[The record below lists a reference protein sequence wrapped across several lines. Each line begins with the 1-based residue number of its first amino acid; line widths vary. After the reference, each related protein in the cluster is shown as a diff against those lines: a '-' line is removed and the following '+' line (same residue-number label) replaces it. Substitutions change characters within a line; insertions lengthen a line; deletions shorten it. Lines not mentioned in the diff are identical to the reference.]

1 VTTAAWYM
9 IPSRNIAARWVNV
22 LDLPYT
28 AWHLSYAAL
37 GAGLAA
43 RLDWALLGWTVLAF
57 FLGMGVAAHCFDLVR
72 GDPLRLRL
80 NPGHLYLVGGLTLGA
95 AAIIGFWQWLAGNV
109 PFWLWVAIPTG
120 VILAAG
126 YNLEWP
132 GLHGDWQFAAW
143 WSVFPFLVGYFA
155 QGVAFHPALVPLAAF
170 AFLTAY
176 AQRVLSTRV
185 RYLRRKVRTAT
196 VSLETWHEG
205 QREWLFGRMESKAW
219 LLEADEKALA
229 WMSAAMVVLAGAVL
243 TFHLL

>member
-1 VTTAAWYM
+1 VATAAWYI
-9 IPSRNIAARWVNV
+9 IPSRNIAARWVNI
-22 LDLPYT
+22 LHWPYT

-72 GDPLRLRL
+72 GDPLRLGL
-80 NPGHLYLVGGLTLGA
+80 NPRHLYLAGGLTLGA
-95 AAIIGFWQWLAGNV
+95 AAMIGVWQWLAGNI
-109 PFWLWVAIPTG
+109 PFWLWVAIPAG
-120 VILAAG
+120 VVLAGG

-143 WSVFPFLVGYFA
+143 WAVFPFLVGYFA
-155 QGVAFHPALVPLAAF
+155 QGIEFHPALIPLSLF
-170 AFLTAY
+170 AFCTAF

-185 RYLRRKVRTAT
+185 RNLRRKVRAAT
-196 VSLETWHEG
+196 VSLETWHQG
-205 QREWLFGRMESKAW
+205 QREWLFGRLELKPW

-229 WMSAAMVVLAGAVL
+229 WLSVAMVSLAAGTVAA
-243 TFHLL
+243 HLP